1 MGIILKITLFAG
13 LEVMNVINL
22 FRIEVYKLFQS
33 KSFWIIFF
41 ISTFIGVTIP
51 LDGYGYI
58 TQYENVG
65 ASFYNTCLLVIFPIL
80 LGALSFGND
89 FVDRT
94 INNAVCAGHSRAKIF
109 ACKVV
114 AYLIGVNIVL
124 LSSPIISIIAN
135 NAFHRYTSH
144 NLMSNGSVLVKTF
157 LVTSLLGMAIS
168 SISVFIT
175 FIFKDI
181 GKSVGFSTLVY
192 LMSVVLLNSTRD
204 IMKNSFKLLPLA
216 QMRLILYRPIV
227 PNQFEKAALIGFITI
242 VLFLTASY
250 LCFKKSELH

>member
-1 MGIILKITLFAG
+1 MEIISKITLFVG
-13 LEVMNVINL
+13 LEVINVINL
-22 FRIEVYKLFQS
+22 FRTEVYKLFQS
-33 KSFWIIFF
+33 KSFWIILL
-41 ISTFIGVTIP
+41 ISTFIGVTVP
-51 LDGYGYI
+51 LDGHGYS
-58 TQYENVG
+58 TQYENIG
-65 ASFYNTCLLVIFPIL
+65 ASFYNTCLLMIFPIL
-80 LGALSFGND
+80 LGTLSFGND
-89 FVDRT
+89 FIDRT

-109 ACKVV
+109 ICKVL

-144 NLMSNGSVLVKTF
+144 NLMSSGSVLVKTF
-157 LVTSLLGMAIS
+157 LVISLLGMAIS
-168 SISVFIT
+168 SVSVFIT

-181 GKSVGFSTLVY
+181 GKSVGFSTGVY
-192 LMSVVLLNSTRD
+192 LMSVVLLNLTDD
-204 IMKNSFKLLPLA
+204 ITKNPFKILPLA